1 MKRMDP
7 YEPCMC
13 GSGKKYK
20 FCCYQKERDAPGHST
35 AGLSSSAHA
44 KVVFAD
50 LFVADEDKCLE
61 SFDLNQKGLRLMH
74 NGDLEEALPYFRK
87 AITAMPQIYTA
98 ANNLALCL
106 MLLGRLDEAIQVQ
119 KESLTVSPFPNPFG
133 LANMA
138 TFLYISGDEIGYR
151 RNIDEA
157 VKLRMPSSDACVKVC
172 EALARSRRHQDIINL
187 VDQCEFDDNPHMFFY
202 SGVAAANL
210 GNLERAQNDLRRV
223 GIGFPKAGVVRRY
236 LQHIR
241 EKTPPHTVRGDW
253 PYVSSANEVCPISL
267 LSAGMHADYDS
278 WVNRRVT
285 VDFCEAFL
293 NESVKSWNE
302 MVTLLVGLKHPEA
315 VNLLW
320 LIVKGR
326 FGPDEMRIRAAT
338 ELANRGELPQG
349 QKVEMFIKGRTTKVM
364 LGGVKLNP
372 EFRFGPPL
380 PKKLGKKY
388 EKAVVAGEESD
399 ADWEKT
405 GQVFLEILS
414 EAPEYYP
421 ARYNYVVA
429 LLKKGKNDEALPIL
443 RDLVE
448 KHPDYLFARAT
459 LLQLLLILNLDDE
472 ADELFKTT
480 ALPQETHPSAFAMWM
495 AAQAIYHEDAERYD
509 EAYSCIR
516 AAHECA
522 PQLTSVKR
530 LWEAYKD
537 WDEDWDEDE
546 DWNEDEDWDEL

>member
-1 MKRMDP
+1 MRRIDP

-20 FCCYQKERDAPGHST
+20 FCCYQKKNDATAPST
-35 AGLSSSAHA
+35 AGLSSSAHT
-44 KVVFAD
+44 KDVFAD
-50 LFVADEDKCLE
+50 LFAADEDKCLE
-61 SFDLNQKGLRLMH
+61 SFDLNRKGLKLMH
-74 NGDLEEALPYFRK
+74 SGCLEEALPHFRK
-87 AITAMPQIYTA
+87 ATTAMPQIYTA

-106 MLLGRLDEAIQVQ
+106 MILGRLDEAMQVQ

-157 VKLRMPSSDACVKVC
+157 LKLRMPSSDACVKVC

-210 GNLERAQNDLRRV
+210 GALERAQRDLRRV
-223 GIGFPKAGVVRRY
+223 GIGFPYAGIVRRY
-236 LQHIR
+236 LQHIK

-285 VDFCEAFL
+285 VDFCETFL
-293 NESVKSWNE
+293 NESVENWDE
-302 MVTLLVGLKHPEA
+302 MVTLLAGLKHPEA

-320 LIVKGR
+320 LIAKGR
-326 FGPDEMRIRAAT
+326 FGPDELRIRAAT
-338 ELANRGELPQG
+338 ELANRNELAN
-349 QKVEMFIKGRTTKVM
+349 QKIEMFLKGRTTEVA
-364 LGGVKLNP
+364 LGGIHLNP
-372 EFRFGPPL
+372 DVRFGNPL
-380 PKKLGKKY
+380 PKKLDKKY
-388 EKAVVAGEESD
+388 EEAVIASEESD
-399 ADWEKT
+399 VDWEKIE
-405 GQVFLEILS
+405 QVFLEILN
-414 EAPEYYP
+414 EEPDYYP
-421 ARYNYVVA
+421 ARYNYAIA
-429 LLKKGKNDEALPIL
+429 LLRQNKNNDALPIL
-443 RDLVE
+443 RDLVA
-448 KHPDYLFARAT
+448 KYPDYLFARAT
-459 LLQLLLILNLDDE
+459 LLQLLLLLNLDDE
-472 ADELFKTT
+472 ADELVKST
-480 ALPQETHPSAFAMWM
+480 ALPQETHPAAFATWM
-495 AAQAIYHEDAERYD
+495 VAQTVYHEDAERYD

-537 WDEDWDEDE
+537 WDED
-546 DWNEDEDWDEL
+546 EDWDEDGDEL